1 MIRDSIHTP
10 GNSVVI
16 RNGDVSVM
24 IHRFSE
30 DPATSSDPNK
40 IYQIT
45 VSAPGMGTAEML
57 VYGKSTMDIL
67 GHALYTMNQIEFRE
81 VIDFLEEFDDE
92 DDDDSPDSEND
103 SRQGPGGLL

>member
-1 MIRDSIHTP
+1 MMRDSIHTP

-16 RNGDVSVM
+16 RNGDASVM

-30 DPATSSDPNK
+30 DPETSSDPNK

-45 VSAPGMGTAEML
+45 VSAPGMGTADML

-67 GHALYTMNQIEFRE
+67 GQALYTMSQIEFRE
-81 VIDFLEEFDDE
+81 VIDFLEEFE
-92 DDDDSPDSEND
+92 DDDDDDDDEVGN
-103 SRQGPGGLL
+103 Q